1 MEQKRCSTV
10 RALGAFIV
18 LGVVLSPTERFP
30 EPTQQLTTI
39 QGIQP
44 PLISENRHT
53 SVILTWDYIHRY
65 SQNTHTHKINSRIAT
80 HLQVDPRKAN
90 LRT

>member
-1 MEQKRCSTV
+1 MV
-10 RALGAFIV
+10 RALGAFIA

-53 SVILTWDYIHRY
+53 SVILNGITYID
-65 SQNTHTHKINSRIAT
+65 TAKILTYI
-80 HLQVDPRKAN
+80 K
-90 LRT
+90 